1 MEKSV
6 LVHVGK
12 PEDGLVHDALDLL
25 VWEALFALFH
35 ELVNVLLHEL
45 KNEVKVV
52 IDADHLL

>member
-1 MEKSV
+1 M